1 MKTLVCT
8 LLLALSAMTAM
19 AADLSG
25 KWTGTFTPDGMQE
38 GQPAQ
43 MVLKHTGDAVT
54 GTVGPDENQQ
64 WPISNAKMDGDK
76 LTFDV
81 TANNGMML
89 KMNLVV
95 EGDHLK
101 GEITM
106 SRDGQTMKAKLDVAK
121 AKA

>member
-19 AADLSG
+19 AADVSG
-25 KWTGTFTPDGMQE
+25 KWPGTFTPDGQQE
-38 GQPAQ
+38 GQPALV
-43 MVLKHTGDAVT
+43 VLKQTGDAIT
-54 GTVGPDENQQ
+54 GTAGPDENQQ

-76 LTFDV
+76 LSFDV

-89 KMNLVV
+89 KMSLVL